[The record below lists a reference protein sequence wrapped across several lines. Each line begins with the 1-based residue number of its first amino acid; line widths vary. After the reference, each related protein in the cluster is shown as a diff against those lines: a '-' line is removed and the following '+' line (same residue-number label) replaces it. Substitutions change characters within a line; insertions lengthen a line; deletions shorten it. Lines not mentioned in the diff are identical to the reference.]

1 MCRDGHLIECVVRCL
16 MANVWFTPDGAIAK
30 MLEIH
35 NYCRIPVGLASEQG
49 ANRIAEAISADAR
62 ASGHNL
68 ICRYAGIQCQTA
80 SPTGVPPFRS
90 SGRAMNNL
98 PVAMLRRAI
107 QHRHHAAALTIALA
121 LIVGT
126 LATPLASAA
135 NVSARQLE
143 QNSYEFVLTNPTPLT
158 ETEAQALIAISA
170 ASICKDLTPV
180 PGKYRFDA
188 KERIGGG
195 ATSSEPDLYRFV
207 QEVSCVAGARA
218 EIGERRPTLHTTEE
232 SRQVQEEVG
241 HKSEAYLRLI
251 AAGRLDEAYA
261 QVSAAAMGVDE
272 ASWKSEKK
280 AFHLAAGEP
289 VRISIV
295 KITVYDNPAEAP
307 EPGLYVAADF
317 GNEFKNIPIHCGY
330 LMWFRPV
337 GGNFRIT
344 REETGYVTAEQLKAI
359 PSTQLPEIKQRL
371 HCVAPEIADD
381 LPPGSLPESNN
392 SDVGYKTVAEALA
405 SLKLMKD
412 ASFSTVRGWT
422 IITDRPHMTVWS
434 FAPKTDPSYPSVV
447 KRMVTAAGS
456 GSNISMKVLCEA
468 DKASCDTLVRQFYDM
483 NFRGSGAQLDHQ

>member
-1 MCRDGHLIECVVRCL
+1 MD
-16 MANVWFTPDGAIAK
+16 
-30 MLEIH
+30 
-35 NYCRIPVGLASEQG
+35 
-49 ANRIAEAISADAR
+49 
-62 ASGHNL
+62 
-68 ICRYAGIQCQTA
+68 
-80 SPTGVPPFRS
+80 
-90 SGRAMNNL
+90 NL
-98 PVAMLRRAI
+98 PVAMLRRAT
-107 QHRHHAAALTIALA
+107 QPRRYTADLTIALA

-135 NVSARQLE
+135 NVSARQVE

-170 ASICKDLTPV
+170 ASICKDLTPA
-180 PGKYRFDA
+180 PGKYHFEA
-188 KERIGGG
+188 KDRIGGG
-195 ATSSEPDLYRFV
+195 ATSSEPDPYRFV

-241 HKSEAYLRLI
+241 RKSEAYLRLI

-261 QVSAAAMGVDE
+261 QVSAAAMGLDE
-272 ASWKSEKK
+272 ASWRSEKT

-330 LMWFRPV
+330 LMWFRPM

-344 REETGYVTAEQLKAI
+344 REETGYVTTEQLKEI

-371 HCVAPEIADD
+371 RCVAPVTADV
-381 LPPGSLPESNN
+381 LPPGPLPESNN

-422 IITDRPHMTVWS
+422 VVTDRLHMTVWS
-434 FAPKTDPSYPSVV
+434 FAPNTDPSYPSVV
-447 KRMVTAAGS
+447 KRIVTAAGS

-468 DKASCDTLVRQFYDM
+468 DKASCDSLVRQFYDM
-483 NFRGSGAQLDHQ
+483 NFRGNGAQLDHE

>member
-1 MCRDGHLIECVVRCL
+1 
-16 MANVWFTPDGAIAK
+16 

-35 NYCRIPVGLASEQG
+35 NYGRVPIGLATSTTRTG
-49 ANRIAEAISADAR
+49 LREAISADPR
-62 ASGHNL
+62 TSGHNL

-80 SPTGVPPFRS
+80 SPVGVPPFHS
-90 SGRAMNNL
+90 SGCAMNNL
-98 PVAMLRRAI
+98 PVAYVAARHSTLALCRRP
-107 QHRHHAAALTIALA
+107 TIALA

-126 LATPLASAA
+126 LAAPLASAA
-135 NVSARQLE
+135 NVSARQVG
-143 QNSYEFVLTNPTPLT
+143 QNNYEFVLTNPTPLT

-180 PGKYRFDA
+180 PGKYRFEA

-195 ATSSEPDLYRFV
+195 ATSSEPDPYRFV

-241 HKSEAYLRLI
+241 RKSEAYFRLI

-261 QVSAAAMGVDE
+261 QISAAAMGVDE
-272 ASWKSEKK
+272 ASWRSEKK

-337 GGNFRIT
+337 GGTFRIT

-371 HCVAPEIADD
+371 RCVAPVIADD
-381 LPPGSLPESNN
+381 LPRGSLPESNN

-412 ASFSTVRGWT
+412 ASFSTVRSWT
-422 IITDRPHMTVWS
+422 IVTDRPHMTVWS
-434 FAPKTDPSYPSVV
+434 FAPNTDPSYPSVV
-447 KRMVTAAGS
+447 NAW
-456 GSNISMKVLCEA
+456 
-468 DKASCDTLVRQFYDM
+468 
-483 NFRGSGAQLDHQ
+483 